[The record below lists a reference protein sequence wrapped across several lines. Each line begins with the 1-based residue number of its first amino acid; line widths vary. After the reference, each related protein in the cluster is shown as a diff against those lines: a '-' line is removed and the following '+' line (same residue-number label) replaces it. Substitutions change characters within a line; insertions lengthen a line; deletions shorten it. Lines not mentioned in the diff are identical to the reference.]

1 MSGDTGF
8 QGDKVNAAE
17 SHLPPGPALLWLC
30 FSSRPAS
37 RLTCKMAS
45 SCPVFSILHSPLSL
59 SLPGTFHRP
68 PDLFLCPGP
77 SRFPPHKTALSVQ
90 PCAGLTAH
98 PWLPPA
104 PRAEPQHPGSQRA
117 GPSATCLPLV
127 LQALCSS
134 KFAHALPHRCAAQPH
149 PSQNPAW
156 VPFPLPAW
164 EAVASLSG
172 GAAAVVA
179 RFLSG

>member
-30 FSSRPAS
+30 FSSRPGS

-68 PDLFLCPGP
+68 PDIPMPRPQPLPSPQNCSECPALCWAHSPSVAPSCPQSGAPAPRLPAFRSLCYLPAPGP
-77 SRFPPHKTALSVQ
+77 SSP
-90 PCAGLTAH
+90 
-98 PWLPPA
+98 
-104 PRAEPQHPGSQRA
+104 
-117 GPSATCLPLV
+117 V
-127 LQALCSS
+127 LL

-164 EAVASLSG
+164 EAAASLSG